1 MTPVLSDL
9 AAEVLSSPLQ
19 VYVFFEFVPIFSLI
33 ELALYS
39 TQSSYDWTLSY
50 YLVRSTSHRVR
61 AGDAVTCLHI
71 NKPAVGCG
79 VDRVARVGLSLASYR
94 AKKKTKEPPLILGR
108 CFLLYGVYT
117 IFPEQKY
124 LPVTCISL
132 VYKSRRFAQFC

>member
-94 AKKKTKEPPLILGR
+94 AKKEDKRTTADLGAV
-108 CFLLYGVYT
+108 FFT
-117 IFPEQKY
+117 IRSIHHFPRTE
-124 LPVTCISL
+124 I
-132 VYKSRRFAQFC
+132 FARHMHFARI